1 MWEEKSN
8 KNCVCEEDY
17 IWNLNTCA
25 WKIDK
30 YLKSLIDNS
39 VVTCDKIVD
48 TVFDTYKKLTNFN
61 EKRK

>member
-1 MWEEKSN
+1 M
-8 KNCVCEEDY
+8 CEEDH

-30 YLKSLIDNS
+30 YLKGLIGIS
-39 VVTCDKIVD
+39 VVKCDKIVD